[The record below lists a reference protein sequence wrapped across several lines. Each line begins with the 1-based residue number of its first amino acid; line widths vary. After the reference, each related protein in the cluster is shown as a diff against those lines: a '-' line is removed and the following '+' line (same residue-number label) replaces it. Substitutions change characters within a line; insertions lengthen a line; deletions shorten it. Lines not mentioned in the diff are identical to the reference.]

1 MPAVKTNST
10 DELFRFFQLRLPGL
24 RSESATKYRHTI
36 SDLECFMAGHR
47 LSHLDLSDTIIEDWT
62 ADLLRRGLAKS
73 TVVRHL
79 NILNSLLKPASER
92 HLTASTDAPRRLA
105 RLLAGQTGP
114 QPALM
119 TDAGLDSVLTTLRKA
134 LKETAHHDTV
144 TDMLLL
150 SLLNGALSIRE
161 ITVLRKTD
169 LERFDDISRRILE
182 RNIAP
187 TRSYIFDLRQS
198 YRTPAQV
205 YTHIG
210 ETLSAQFPKASSS
223 TPDPDMLAASVW
235 AACAMRSGATA
246 SQTLRHLHVSAPYS
260 IPSFCTP
267 GPNEPDTEAELK
279 ARWDSAVA
287 TLLTRDIPQWYAMH
301 IRRGV
306 SYEDLH
312 KEIAENVRPVP
323 ELFYPC
329 ETIRRKIGN
338 ATIFEDRPFISQ
350 TAFFRCDPENILPM
364 FRIIGD
370 KAWCYRLSNTPDSP
384 YAAISRRDMQRF
396 QSAVGIFSS
405 DTELQSI
412 GQLTPRPGETVIVIK
427 AGYANRRGK
436 VEEIINPD
444 SPTAIIRVL
453 LSTDSGYEWRID
465 LDPRQIEPLLAN

>member
-1 MPAVKTNST
+1 
-10 DELFRFFQLRLPGL
+10 
-24 RSESATKYRHTI
+24 
-36 SDLECFMAGHR
+36 MAGHR

-62 ADLLRRGLAKS
+62 ADLMRRGLAKS

-92 HLTASTDAPRRLA
+92 HLTAPTDAPRRLA

-134 LKETAHHDTV
+134 LKETARHDTVTV
-144 TDMLLL
+144 TDMLLI
-150 SLLNGALSIRE
+150 SLLNGALSMRE
-161 ITVLRKTD
+161 IALLRKAD
-169 LERFDDISRRILE
+169 LERFDDTSRRILE

-205 YTHIG
+205 YTYIG
-210 ETLSAQFPKASSS
+210 ETLGAQFPQAVPS
-223 TPDPDMLAASVW
+223 TPDPNMLAASVW

-246 SQTLRHLHVSAPYS
+246 SQALRHLPASAPYS

-267 GPNEPDTEAELK
+267 APGEPDTAAEHK
-279 ARWDSAVA
+279 AHWDSAVT

-306 SYEDLH
+306 RYEDLR

-350 TAFFRCDPENILPM
+350 TAFFRSDPENILPM

-396 QSAVGIFSS
+396 QSAVGVFSP
-405 DTELQSI
+405 DTDLRPL
-412 GQLTPRPGETVIVIK
+412 GQLTPRPGESVIIVM
-427 AGYANRRGK
+427 AGYGNREGK
-436 VEEIINPD
+436 VEEIINRN
-444 SPTAIIRVL
+444 SPTAIIRVR
-453 LSTDSGYEWRID
+453 LSTDSGYEWRVD
-465 LDPRQIEPLLAN
+465 LDPRQIEPILAN

>member
-1 MPAVKTNST
+1 
-10 DELFRFFQLRLPGL
+10 
-24 RSESATKYRHTI
+24 
-36 SDLECFMAGHR
+36 MAGHR

-62 ADLLRRGLAKS
+62 ADLMRRGLAKS

-92 HLTASTDAPRRLA
+92 GLTAPNDAPRRLA

-119 TDAGLDSVLTTLRKA
+119 TDTGLDSVLTTLRKA

-144 TDMLLL
+144 TDMLLI
-150 SLLNGALSIRE
+150 SLLNGALSMKE
-161 ITVLRKTD
+161 IGGLRKAD
-169 LERFDDISRRILE
+169 LERFDDTSLRILE

-205 YTHIG
+205 YTYIG
-210 ETLSAQFPKASSS
+210 ENLVAQFPQAVPS

-246 SQTLRHLHVSAPYS
+246 SQALRHLPASAPYS

-267 GPNEPDTEAELK
+267 APSDPDTAAEHK
-279 ARWDSAVA
+279 ARWDSAVT

-306 SYEDLH
+306 RYEDLR

-350 TAFFRCDPENILPM
+350 TAFFRSDPENILPM

-396 QSAVGIFSS
+396 QSAVGVFSP
-405 DTELQSI
+405 DTDLRPI
-412 GQLTPRPGETVIVIK
+412 GQLTPRPGESVIVVM
-427 AGYANRRGK
+427 AGYGNREGK
-436 VEEIINPD
+436 VEEIINRD
-444 SPTAIIRVL
+444 SPTAIIRVR
-453 LSTDSGYEWRID
+453 LSTDSGYEWRVD
-465 LDPRQIEPLLAN
+465 LDPRQIEPILAN